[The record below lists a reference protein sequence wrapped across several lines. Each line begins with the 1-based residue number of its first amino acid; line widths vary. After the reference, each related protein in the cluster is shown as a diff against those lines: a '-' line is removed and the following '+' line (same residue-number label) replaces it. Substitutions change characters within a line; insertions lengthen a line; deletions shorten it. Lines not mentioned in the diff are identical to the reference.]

1 MALIKRIQKELKEFN
16 KDPPQNITAGP
27 INYNNMF
34 RWESTIIGPEDSP
47 YEGGIFHLNF
57 TYPTDYPFKPPK
69 CVFTTK
75 IYHPNINTNGAISLD
90 ILQDQWGA
98 NLYLEKFLLSISSLL
113 SDPNPDNPINYE
125 AANLYKANKYEY
137 YKKVREWAIE
147 YAGAPKIY
155 FKMSFIIYWEKKD

>member
-1 MALIKRIQKELKEFN
+1 M
-16 KDPPQNITAGP
+16 
-27 INYNNMF
+27 
-34 RWESTIIGPEDSP
+34 
-47 YEGGIFHLNF
+47 
-57 TYPTDYPFKPPK
+57 
-69 CVFTTK
+69 FTTK

-137 YKKVREWAIE
+137 YKKVRKWAIK
-147 YAGAPKIY
+147 YAGAPKILQNEFY
-155 FKMSFIIYWEKKD
+155 YLLGKERLNYEFI

>member
-1 MALIKRIQKELKEFN
+1 MALKRIQKELKEFN

-27 INYNNMF
+27 INDNNMF
-34 RWESTIIGPEDSP
+34 RWEATIIGPEDSP

-57 TYPTDYPFKPPK
+57 TYPTGYPFKPPK

-137 YKKVREWAIE
+137 YKKVREWAI
-147 YAGAPKIY
+147 
-155 FKMSFIIYWEKKD
+155 